1 MMLQRCLQFQ
11 EKNGAIYNSHRS
23 KKQKLSVVRSAK
35 ENYQERI
42 KVMRI
47 EWKNAIKFAVCM
59 LPIAAIGGWFTGS
72 YTYASYSGEMQQLIM
87 EQVGSAAILCLVTA
101 LQSAIYTVICTMI
114 GYRIAESIGLV
125 HSLHIERSSL
135 LPTLAMTL
143 GCGIFFGLDYWI
155 FGRWLPEVAKIYESG
170 LLTKRLD
177 NWISSVLYGGI
188 VEELMLRLFVM
199 SLLSFV
205 LWKLFFRKCSNK
217 QIPEGVF
224 IVANIISAM
233 LFSAGHLPA
242 TVSMF
247 GELSPL
253 VVIRCFVLN
262 GGLGLMFGRLYRKYG
277 IQYAMIGHAGAHII
291 SKIIWLLLL

>member
-1 MMLQRCLQFQ
+1 M
-11 EKNGAIYNSHRS
+11 RS
-23 KKQKLSVVRSAK
+23 
-35 ENYQERI
+35 
-42 KVMRI
+42 
-47 EWKNAIKFAVCM
+47 EWKKAIKFTVCM
-59 LPIAAIGGWFTGS
+59 IPIAAVGGWFTGS

-87 EQVGSAAILCLVTA
+87 EQVGSGNIFCLVAA
-101 LQSAIYTVICTMI
+101 LQGVVYTLLCAMF
-114 GYRIAESIGLV
+114 GYRIAESIGL
-125 HSLHIERSSL
+125 LRPLCIEKSSL
-135 LPTLAMTL
+135 LPTLGMTF
-143 GCGIFFGLDYWI
+143 GCGIFFALDYWT
-155 FGRWLPEVAKIYESG
+155 FGRWLPEVAQIYESG
-170 LLTKRLD
+170 LLTNRLD

-188 VEELMLRLFVM
+188 VEELMLRLFAM

-217 QIPEGVF
+217 QIPAGVF

-233 LFSAGHLPA
+233 LFSAAHLPT

-247 GELSPL
+247 GGLSPL

-291 SKIIWLLLL
+291 SKFIWLLLL